1 MSGGLERTAP
11 RDPAEVVAERE
22 AIQANLLELDGSFV
36 KQMLEGAA
44 LTGQTRQRWTAAA
57 ASLAA
62 LWQTYLA
69 YSAVVDR
76 IAALGNA
83 RRPSKRELAELT
95 GLLTGGCVQL
105 PDVPA
110 PAGMAVTAVT
120 ARRDLASRGRPAVTL
135 ATAVAAMRRSFA
147 EVTDVTSAVEAV
159 WAALGPPL
167 DAAEAE
173 LAARRPLAAG
183 LGAETDRTFRDAD
196 DALAALRSDS
206 NTDPLAFLRDGGRVD
221 TTAADRLAEQTS
233 ALGAKVA
240 ELDRLRSRARGRI
253 DALAA
258 AAGTARADRRD
269 AIAAA
274 ARAAKLVTMA
284 LPAGL
289 SAAGANGAS
298 GAGGAAGA
306 DVAEPRLA
314 GLSALAAGGQWDRL
328 QAELDRGEA
337 ELASA
342 AGQTAEIRRLAD
354 AALARREELRGLLG
368 AYKAKAARLG
378 ASEDV
383 AISGRYDQAHD
394 LLWSAPCDLDAA
406 AAAVSGYQQA
416 ILATERR
423 R

>member
-1 MSGGLERTAP
+1 M
-11 RDPAEVVAERE
+11 
-22 AIQANLLELDGSFV
+22 
-36 KQMLEGAA
+36 
-44 LTGQTRQRWTAAA
+44 
-57 ASLAA
+57 
-62 LWQTYLA
+62 
-69 YSAVVDR
+69 
-76 IAALGNA
+76 
-83 RRPSKRELAELT
+83 
-95 GLLTGGCVQL
+95 
-105 PDVPA
+105 
-110 PAGMAVTAVT
+110 
-120 ARRDLASRGRPAVTL
+120 TL

-183 LGAETDRTFRDAD
+183 LGAETDRAFRDAD

-240 ELDRLRSRARGRI
+240 ELDRLRSRP
-253 DALAA
+253 
-258 AAGTARADRRD
+258 AAGSTRWRPRPGPPGPTDGTRSRPRPGRRNWSRWRACG
-269 AIAAA
+269 
-274 ARAAKLVTMA
+274 T
-284 LPAGL
+284 

>member
-1 MSGGLERTAP
+1 MTGGLEHGRS
-11 RDPAEVVAERE
+11 RDAAEVLAERD

-36 KQMLEGAA
+36 RGMLDGAA
-44 LTGQTRQRWTAAA
+44 LAGQTRQRWTAAA
-57 ASLAA
+57 AALASL
-62 LWQTYLA
+62 WETYLA

-76 IAALGNA
+76 IAALGGNG
-83 RRPSKRELAELT
+83 RRPSRREQPELT
-95 GLLTGGCVQL
+95 QLLTGGCVQL
-105 PDVPA
+105 ADASGGPA
-110 PAGMAVTAVT
+110 RV
-120 ARRDLASRGRPAVTL
+120 RDLASRGRPPVTL

-147 EVTDVTSAVEAV
+147 EVTDVTSAVETV

-173 LAARRPLAAG
+173 LAALRPLAAG
-183 LGAETDRTFRDAD
+183 LGPETELAFRDAE
-196 DALAALRSDS
+196 AAVEGLRSDS
-206 NTDPLAFLRDGGRVD
+206 NTDPLAFLHDGRVD
-221 TTAADRLAEQTS
+221 TGAADRLQAQAA
-233 ALGAKVA
+233 ALGVRIA
-240 ELDRLRSRARGRI
+240 ELDRLRTRARGRI

-269 AIAAA
+269 AVAAVTAAA
-274 ARAAKLVTMA
+274 ALVTVA
-284 LPAGL
+284 LPAPLAIEG
-289 SAAGANGAS
+289 AGA
-298 GAGGAAGA
+298 GAG

-314 GLSALAAGGQWDRL
+314 GLTALAAAGHWDRL

-337 ELASA
+337 ELATA
-342 AGQTAEIRRLAD
+342 AGQTAELRRVAA

-378 ASEDV
+378 ASEDDAV
-383 AISGRYDQAHD
+383 SGRYDQAHD

-406 AAAVSGYQQA
+406 EAAVSDYQQA